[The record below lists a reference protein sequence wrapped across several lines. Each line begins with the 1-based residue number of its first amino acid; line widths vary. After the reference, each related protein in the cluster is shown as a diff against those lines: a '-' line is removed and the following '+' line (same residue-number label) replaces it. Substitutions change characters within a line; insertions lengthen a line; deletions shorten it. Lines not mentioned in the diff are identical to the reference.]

1 MVKEIRNQ
9 APDEIRVCYEAAVC
23 GFVLQ
28 RLLQKLGCV
37 YQVIAPSLV
46 PIKPG
51 IGSRRT
57 GGMPASCGAV
67 RLTLLSDF
75 NADSLKALVL
85 RPDESL
91 HLT

>member
-9 APDEIRVCYEAAVC
+9 APDETRVCYEAAVC

-51 IGSRRT
+51 DRIKTDQRDARKLPGLL
-57 GGMPASCGAV
+57 ASSFLAIST
-67 RLTLLSDF
+67 LT
-75 NADSLKALVL
+75 A
-85 RPDESL
+85 
-91 HLT
+91 